1 MRDARCEM
9 RDVRCEVRGAR
20 CETWDESDARWEM
33 RYARWEIRDEG
44 CEMQDGVWGGG
55 GDGAVRR
62 DATRDARRATRYPT
76 VAVGKS
82 ATLERGGG
90 GSYPA
95 GSVCVPDGHIATLR
109 WAAANHQGELGR
121 NLF

>member
-76 VAVGKS
+76 RNPTVALGKS
-82 ATLERGGG
+82 ATFESRGRC
-90 GSYPA
+90 SYPP
-95 GSVCVPDGHIATLR
+95 GSVCVLDGHIATLR
-109 WAAANHQGELGR
+109 WAAANER
-121 NLF
+121 